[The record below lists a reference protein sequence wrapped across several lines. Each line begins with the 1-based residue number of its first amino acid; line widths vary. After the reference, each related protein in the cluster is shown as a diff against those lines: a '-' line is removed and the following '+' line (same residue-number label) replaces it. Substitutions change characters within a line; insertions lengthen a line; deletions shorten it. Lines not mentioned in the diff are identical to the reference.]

1 MAPLLELGEFA
12 AEREQLLSRARAL
25 GQALARAAR
34 ESTTLSRERAILRL
48 IGVGGVDREGRP
60 LAAEVVDR
68 FVSGRQDRLA
78 AGVGPVF
85 AVALLE
91 YDSTPQSLALDV
103 AAGVVDLGLEA
114 GLLDHPARRGEAMA
128 HLDRLV
134 GSAFARIDANR
145 VARRELQ
152 AVLGDRRPP
161 WIGTTLRELGSDA
174 AETEAATL
182 IRAGLDLVR
191 VEVPA
196 GRELATRLGELGQET
211 GWRPRSA
218 DGDLGPAPAGSQR
231 GLARLRTVLDQA
243 AAERGAY
250 VRMAIAPTALAAP
263 EGAIVAAFERADVLD
278 LDPMAEIVVTGVD
291 PERALADYAFAVR
304 VVRRAGALLHLGA
317 GPLVVA
323 PDLDRG
329 INADAPTRSGRALAL
344 QLVAVEMALASG
356 LAADQVIAGALPAW
370 LAGESDSAA
379 RAAAEVALRQ
389 ALLPDLALGFVEPPS
404 GDPPS
409 RWPAITAAILPGS
422 QVAIALRRAQPG
434 SGDAAGLFSA
444 ARAAADVARE
454 LQETLGPQRLAGAA
468 LDHAGGAIVAAVETI
483 DTIEREGWAAVTG
496 ATAARGGWGRLG
508 GEAVAHSGDPED
520 PVERALA

>member
-12 AEREQLLSRARAL
+12 AEREQLIARARAL
-25 GQALARAAR
+25 GESLAGAAR
-34 ESTTLSRERAILRL
+34 DATTLSRERAILRL
-48 IGVGGVDREGRP
+48 IGVGGIDREGRP

-68 FVSGRQDRLA
+68 FVSGRRDRLA
-78 AGVGPVF
+78 VGIGPVF

-103 AAGVVDLGLEA
+103 ASGVVDLALEA
-114 GLLDHPARRGEAMA
+114 GLLDHPDRRAAAMD
-128 HLDRLV
+128 HLGQLV
-134 GSAFARIDANR
+134 GSAVARIDANR

-152 AVLGDRRPP
+152 AVLGDHRPP
-161 WIGTTLRELGSDA
+161 WIGTTLHEPGTDA
-174 AETEAATL
+174 AESEAATL

-196 GRELATRLGELGQET
+196 GRELATRLGELGQEI
-211 GWRPRSA
+211 GWRPRPA

-231 GLARLRTVLDQA
+231 GLARLRTTLDQA

-263 EGAIVAAFERADVLD
+263 EGAIVAAFERADMLD

-291 PERALADYAFAVR
+291 PERALADFAFAVR

-329 INADAPTRSGRALAL
+329 INADPATRSGRALAL
-344 QLVAVEMALASG
+344 QLVAAEMALASG
-356 LAADQVIAGALPAW
+356 LAADQVIAGALPSW
-370 LAGESDSAA
+370 LAGEPDSAA

-389 ALLPDLALGFVEPPS
+389 ALLPGLSLAFVEPAT

-422 QVAIALRRAQPG
+422 RVAVTLRRAQPG

-454 LQETLGPQRLAGAA
+454 LQQALGPQRLAGVA
-468 LDHAGGAIVAAVETI
+468 LDHAGGALAAAIETI
-483 DTIEREGWAAVTG
+483 ETIERDGWASVTG
-496 ATAARGGWGRLG
+496 ATPARGGWGRLG
-508 GEAVAHSGDPED
+508 GEAVAQSGDPTD